1 MITLVCFIF
10 FLSSHL
16 ECNLIV
22 QVNEVHMIVYEL
34 AIFFHYLTELKTTFN
49 THQQLILTHE
59 SDCIPFVF
67 HCSSTY
73 TFISY
78 ITMKF
83 LAQLSASFYLSTGK
97 SAKLSVAYQTQISTP
112 SSTLHI
118 EITDPHLNQK
128 FCCASLTRG
137 MPSIRH
143 NVQCDFRPNLQQN
156 QSIHQQPICTLANP
170 TNLLEC
176 ISCGGLMTS
185 ISKGKGNT

>member
-73 TFISY
+73 IYIIHYNEIPCTALCFILL
-78 ITMKF
+78 IHWQVCKTICC
-83 LAQLSASFYLSTGK
+83 LSNSN
-97 SAKLSVAYQTQISTP
+97 
-112 SSTLHI
+112 
-118 EITDPHLNQK
+118 LN
-128 FCCASLTRG
+128 S
-137 MPSIRH
+137 
-143 NVQCDFRPNLQQN
+143 
-156 QSIHQQPICTLANP
+156 
-170 TNLLEC
+170 
-176 ISCGGLMTS
+176 
-185 ISKGKGNT
+185 

>member
-1 MITLVCFIF
+1 MNWQFFFIIWLNSKPLSTLINNWY
-10 FLSSHL
+10 SHM
-16 ECNLIV
+16 NQI
-22 QVNEVHMIVYEL
+22 
-34 AIFFHYLTELKTTFN
+34 
-49 THQQLILTHE
+49 
-59 SDCIPFVF
+59 VF
-67 HCSSTY
+67 HLYSIVHLH

-128 FCCASLTRG
+128 FWCASLTRG